1 MSHSPCG
8 PNGTKWRRI
17 APLNKR
23 LGQFELYSQK
33 YTVSP
38 IRGSWITPLLAPSSA
53 KIRRERSPRRTLSAD
68 SIAQGSRRSPPNGGP
83 PHSMPHRFQISQF
96 AGATLASPA
105 GCRSRR
111 RSMPTT
117 AVIGHLTFGLRSSC
131 ERAELMLALVT
142 RVTPISTLADTFS
155 PFEAASAVL
164 TPS

>member
-8 PNGTKWRRI
+8 PNGTWQRI
-17 APLNKR
+17 APLNRR
-23 LGQFELYSQK
+23 LGRPELYSKK

-38 IRGSWITPLLAPSSA
+38 IRGSWMTPLLAPA
-53 KIRRERSPRRTLSAD
+53 RIRRKRFPRKTLSAEP
-68 SIAQGSRRSPPNGGP
+68 IAQASRRSPPDGGT
-83 PHSMPHRFQISQF
+83 PHSLPHRFQISQF
-96 AGATLASPA
+96 AGATLRSPA

-111 RSMPTT
+111 RSKPATT
-117 AVIGHLTFGLRSSC
+117 VIGHLTFGLRSSC

-142 RVTPISTLADTFS
+142 RVTPVSTLVDTFS